1 VTSELDFIWSVL
13 PTLLRG
19 AEITVAASLLGVV
32 LGVVVGT
39 ALAVGRLGGRNL
51 LGYVIRAYVSF
62 ARGTPLFIQILVI
75 FFVLPAIGLDIP
87 KFLAGVL
94 ALSLNSGAYI
104 SEIIR
109 GGLSAIP
116 QGQTEAARSLG
127 LRGSL
132 IWRHI
137 LIPQVFLLIMPPLT
151 IEFMALVKASALLSV
166 IGVAEL
172 TRTSTQMVAATF
184 RPVEIWLTTGI
195 LYFVVCYAVGIAS
208 QRIER
213 RAALYRG
220 T

>member
-1 VTSELDFIWSVL
+1 M
-13 PTLLRG
+13 
-19 AEITVAASLLGVV
+19 
-32 LGVVVGT
+32 
-39 ALAVGRLGGRNL
+39 
-51 LGYVIRAYVSF
+51 
-62 ARGTPLFIQILVI
+62 
-75 FFVLPAIGLDIP
+75 
-87 KFLAGVL
+87 
-94 ALSLNSGAYI
+94 
-104 SEIIR
+104 
-109 GGLSAIP
+109 
-116 QGQTEAARSLG
+116 
-127 LRGSL
+127 

-137 LIPQVFLLIMPPLT
+137 LLPQVFLLILPPLT

-172 TRTSTQMVAATF
+172 TRTSTQIVAATF